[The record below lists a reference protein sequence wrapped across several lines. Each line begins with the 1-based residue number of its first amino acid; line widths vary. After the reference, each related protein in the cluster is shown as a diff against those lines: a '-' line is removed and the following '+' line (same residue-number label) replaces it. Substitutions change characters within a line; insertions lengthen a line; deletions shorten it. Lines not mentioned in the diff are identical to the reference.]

1 MRVVII
7 AYPEG
12 NVKGDWENTRET
24 SRAQRIYEKVEIYD
38 ENLMDRG
45 YTENEMSVALCWR

>member
-12 NVKGDWENTRET
+12 NVKGDWENTEKRRGLREFM
-24 SRAQRIYEKVEIYD
+24 RKLKFMMKI
-38 ENLMDRG
+38 
-45 YTENEMSVALCWR
+45 